1 MTLRMENEK
10 YDKLLNILRKSK
22 PVLNSTEEIER
33 EVLKSIS
40 QKHKTYFNLPYIAD
54 FLFGWIYIGWVR
66 RSLIVASVVMVL
78 VFVWQQGVIMKQIN
92 YLSRQTII
100 IDGGPASDPADV
112 IGKRIMMY
120 KLSVLRFPSRTIT
133 ISEKQMNQL
142 LDSVNELQIKYKD
155 LINLIK
161 EDPEMK
167 KYIEEKLVKNSR
179 TKIKL

>member
-10 YDKLLNILRKSK
+10 YYMLLNILRKSK
-22 PVLNSTEEIER
+22 PALNSTEDIER

-40 QKHKTYFNLPYIAD
+40 HKANFNLSYITD

-78 VFVWQQGVIMKQIN
+78 VFVWQQGIIIKQIN

-100 IDGGPASDPADV
+100 IDGGPASDPAEV
-112 IGKRIMMY
+112 VGKRIMMY
-120 KLSVLRFPSRTIT
+120 KLSGRRFPSRTIT
-133 ISEKQMNQL
+133 ISEMQMDQL

-167 KYIEEKLVKNSR
+167 KYIEKKLLEKSR